1 MATKITAMGAKK
13 CKPFQLQV
21 MVFSPEMGYKF
32 ELMVEQACS
41 PTAEPIW
48 KLIFDLYKKKA
59 QGTDFDQIIHV
70 SFTASTPVES
80 QGIHNMLK
88 SGVTDKAADALF
100 DETFPAVKAVEGV
113 QNPTSEQRQA
123 VQDSLSKVAT
133 LNV

>member
-1 MATKITAMGAKK
+1 MATKITSMGAKK

-21 MVFSPEMGYKF
+21 MVFSPEVGYKF
-32 ELMVEQACS
+32 ELLVEQACS
-41 PTAEPIW
+41 PAAEPIW

-80 QGIHNMLK
+80 KGVQNMVQ
-88 SGVTDKAADALF
+88 SGVNDKTADALF
-100 DETFPAVKAVEGV
+100 DKVFPAIKAVDGV
-113 QNPTSEQRQA
+113 QNPTPEQKQA
-123 VQDSLSKVAT
+123 VHDSMSQVAT